1 MKKNT
6 VRFLAV
12 AAVCI
17 AASAWYYALQRSPA
31 KKATAAPSS
40 VLVNVIAPQRQ
51 DVEVVLQAN
60 GSVTPISRVD
70 LHPQTSRTIAKVHI
84 REGQF
89 VKAGQPMFSLDARSD
104 RAAIDRAQAQV
115 VRDEAALADVLRQ
128 HRRGLELL
136 AQNFIAQGAVDTL
149 KSQLDAAR
157 ALLGVDQAALRAVQV
172 EASYAEL
179 TAPLTGRVGAVNVYP
194 GSLVQPATLLTSITQ
209 LDPIDVSFALPES
222 SLSSLLAAYK
232 EGPVTVGATLTN
244 ASSINSSGTIDG
256 KLSFIDNTV
265 DPVAGVIRVKARFGN
280 ADTGLWPGQYVNTQL
295 TLKTLK
301 NVLVIPQN
309 AIIDNTLGTFVYVV
323 QADQTVAVRKVQR
336 LHAFGLS
343 AAVAGLDDVDQVV
356 VEGKQSLRPGALVRL
371 AAASAASTAS
381 AAPSASGPAS
391 PVLPK

>member
-6 VRFLAV
+6 VRLLAV
-12 AAVCI
+12 VAVCV
-17 AASAWYYALQRSPA
+17 AASAWYYVQQPSPA
-31 KKATAAPSS
+31 KPAAASPPS
-40 VLVNVIAPQRQ
+40 VLVNAISPQRQ

-60 GSVTPISRVD
+60 GSVTPIRRVD
-70 LHPQTSRTIAKVHI
+70 LHPQTSRTITNVHI

-89 VKAGQPMFSLDARSD
+89 VKAGQLMFSLDARSD

-115 VRDEAALADVLRQ
+115 MRDEAALADVLRQ

-172 EASYAEL
+172 DASYAQL
-179 TAPLTGRVGAVNVYP
+179 TAPLTGRVGAINVYP

-209 LDPIDVSFALPES
+209 LDPIDVSFTLPES

-232 EGPVTVGATLTN
+232 EGPVTVGATV
-244 ASSINSSGTIDG
+244 ASSSSGSNSSSGVDGT
-256 KLSFIDNTV
+256 LSFIDNAV

-309 AIIDNTLGTFVYVV
+309 AIIDNTLGTFVYVM

-343 AAVAGLDDVDQVV
+343 AAVAGLDDADKVV

-371 AAASAASTAS
+371 TAASAAS
-381 AAPSASGPAS
+381 GPAS
-391 PVLPK
+391 RVLPK